1 MLASAVRRAWY
12 RGDRAAAA
20 RQVDDALRNIPPGSI
35 DGVDRPFRDLVDAQL
50 IVGRVDAAKAMVD
63 MIGSMRTFQ
72 SGQQAIQA
80 IDQTLQAASTQV
92 GTLSGNP

>member
-1 MLASAVRRAWY
+1 M
-12 RGDRAAAA
+12 
-20 RQVDDALRNIPPGSI
+20 
-35 DGVDRPFRDLVDAQL
+35 
-50 IVGRVDAAKAMVD
+50 DAAKAMVD

-92 GTLSGNP
+92 GSLSGNP